1 MKNIYERTQMLLG
14 ADMLRKIQSK
24 NIIVFGVGGVGSY
37 AVEALIRAGVRN
49 VTMVDDDIVEASD
62 LNRMVAA
69 LRSTIGRKKID
80 VMEERILDIN
90 PDVMVTK
97 LDQRLDADNIAGFPL
112 QEYDYII
119 DAINALPEKIILI
132 QAAVKAR
139 TSLISAMNTGNRF
152 DPAKL
157 RIGDIR
163 KASVC
168 TMAKNMRKEL
178 SGLGIKQ
185 QKVLFSTE
193 EPHREEFNEDEPG
206 ASSSISFVP
215 SAAGILIAAEAVKD
229 LIFTVPGDKLLF
241 GIKKPAERFRV
252 E

>member
-24 NIIVFGVGGVGSY
+24 KIIVFGVGGVGSY
-37 AVEALIRAGVRN
+37 AVEALIRAGIRN
-49 VTMVDDDIVEASD
+49 LTMVDDDIVEPSD

-69 LRSTIGRKKID
+69 LCSTIGRKKID
-80 VMEERILDIN
+80 VMEERIMDIN
-90 PDVMVTK
+90 PNVIVTK
-97 LDQRLDADNIAGFPL
+97 LDQRLDADSIGGFSL
-112 QEYDYII
+112 QDYDYII
-119 DAINALPEKIILI
+119 DAIDEHPEKILLI

-139 TSLISAMNTGNRF
+139 TSLISVMNTGNRF
-152 DPAKL
+152 DPVKL

-168 TMAKNMRKEL
+168 TMAKNIRKEL
-178 SGLGIKQ
+178 ASLGIKQ

-206 ASSSISFVP
+206 VASSISFVP
-215 SAAGILIAAEAVKD
+215 SAAGILIAAEAVKE
-229 LIFTVPGDKLLF
+229 LIFTVPGDKLIF

>member
-24 NIIVFGVGGVGSY
+24 KVIVFGMGGVGSY
-37 AVEALIRAGVRN
+37 AAEALIRAGIRN
-49 VTMVDDDIVEASD
+49 ITMVDDDIVEPSD

-80 VMEERILDIN
+80 VMEERLWDIN
-90 PDVMVTK
+90 PDVTVTK
-97 LDQRLDADNIAGFPL
+97 LDQRLDASSLAGFPL
-112 QEYDYII
+112 EDYDYII
-119 DAINALPEKIILI
+119 DAIDELPEKILLI

-139 TSLISAMNTGNRF
+139 TSLISVMNTGNRF
-152 DPAKL
+152 DPVKL

-168 TMAKNMRKEL
+168 TMAKNIRKEL
-178 SGLGIKQ
+178 AGLGIKQ
-185 QKVLFSTE
+185 QKVLFSIE
-193 EPHREEFNEDEPG
+193 EPHREEINEDEPG
-206 ASSSISFVP
+206 VSSSISFVP
-215 SAAGILIAAEAVKD
+215 SAAGILVAAEAVKD